1 LKIIS
6 IYDPKLRFTGPRV
19 ANLLER
25 IYTSKWQLAAGRVRY
40 GVMCNDVVVII
51 DDGVTARVGEV
62 EWYTTTTT
70 FGASA
75 VYEWIQWRM
84 QSGWGEGVHLTN
96 VSQEYAAFNLAGPES
111 RAVLQALTDADASAR
126 KE

>member
-1 LKIIS
+1 MKIIS

-40 GVMCNDVVVII
+40 GVMCNDEGVII

-70 FGASA
+70 SGASA
-75 VYEWIQWRM
+75 VYEWM

-111 RAVLQALTDADASAR
+111 LAVLQALTDADASAR